1 MLMEDPEGLSIEGGG
16 RLEWGVQEEN
26 AGAQDLEEH

>member
-16 RLEWGVQEEN
+16 GLEWGVQEN
-26 AGAQDLEEH
+26 AEAQDLEEH